1 MFLWLFSLSL
11 SQESDGAVACAAIST
26 LAQMALFDALLA
38 HAKLANDVEKKN
50 PWTTF
55 FERLVKVTDDDRGKF
70 LGQVRKLDNQL
81 EPVTFLHGEGN
92 TLGAVDLLVFAGL
105 HEAGFFKLTREE
117 YNQVPNI
124 ARWYAHVQ
132 HLLHGAAGL
141 HPFDLNEEPLP
152 KREKVDAK
160 KEGKTADAAPKEG
173 GGMKGEAGAAAAPKK
188 EDAKK
193 QGGGKKEEGKKEA
206 KAPAAAA
213 VAAAAPAGQDEDL
226 FAQLDLRVGLV
237 MEVSDHPK
245 ADKIYVEKIDVGEA
259 APRTIL
265 SGLRPFVKAED
276 FKGKYVLV
284 ICNLKPRKI
293 QDIESNGMV
302 LCCSNA
308 DHTRVHLISPAAPVK
323 PGARVVLAGQPVPEK
338 LPAVLNPKK
347 KVWESAAPLLAVVE
361 DKGAFVSAFKG
372 VHLQCSD
379 GVKLVSASTGSI
391 G

>member
-1 MFLWLFSLSL
+1 
-11 SQESDGAVACAAIST
+11 
-26 LAQMALFDALLA
+26 MALFDALLA
-38 HAKLANDVEKKN
+38 HTKLPNDVDKKN
-50 PWTTF
+50 PWSTF

-70 LGQVRKLDNQL
+70 LGQARKLDGQL
-81 EPVTFLHGEGN
+81 ESVTFLHGEGM

-132 HLLHGAAGL
+132 HLVHGVAGL
-141 HPFDLNEEPLP
+141 QHFELNEEPLP

-160 KEGKTADAAPKEG
+160 KEGGGKKNEAAKEGGEKKEGAAAPKVGGGGKKGGGEKKEAAAPKE
-173 GGMKGEAGAAAAPKK
+173 AGK
-188 EDAKK
+188 
-193 QGGGKKEEGKKEA
+193 
-206 KAPAAAA
+206 KAPAPA
-213 VAAAAPAGQDEDL
+213 AAAAPAGQDEDL

-237 MEVSDHPK
+237 VDVSVHPK
-245 ADKIYVEKIDVGEA
+245 ADKIYVEQIDVGEA

-276 FKGKYVLV
+276 FKGKQVLV

-308 DHTRVHLISPAAPVK
+308 DHTQVHLISPAAPVK
-323 PGARVVLAGQPVPEK
+323 PGTRVTLTGHAVSEK

-361 DKGAFVSAFKG
+361 EKGHFVSTYKGA
-372 VHLQCSD
+372 HLECAD
-379 GVKLVSASTGSI
+379 GVKLVSSSTGSI

>member
-1 MFLWLFSLSL
+1 VLSKRQRVWLRFARLIASL
-11 SQESDGAVACAAIST
+11 CR
-26 LAQMALFDALLA
+26 MALFDALLA
-38 HAKLANDVEKKN
+38 HTKLANDVDKKN
-50 PWTTF
+50 PWSTF

-70 LGQVRKLDNQL
+70 LGQARKLDGQL
-81 EPVTFLHGEGN
+81 ESVTFLHGEGM

-132 HLLHGAAGL
+132 YLVHGAPGL
-141 HPFDLNEEPLP
+141 QHFELNEEPLP

-160 KEGKTADAAPKEG
+160 KEGGAKKNDAPKEGAGAAVGTPKEG
-173 GGMKGEAGAAAAPKK
+173 GGKKGGEKKEAAAPK
-188 EDAKK
+188 EA
-193 QGGGKKEEGKKEA
+193 GKK
-206 KAPAAAA
+206 AP
-213 VAAAAPAGQDEDL
+213 AAAPAGQDEDL
-226 FAQLDLRVGLV
+226 FGQLDLRVGLV
-237 MEVSDHPK
+237 VDVSVHPK
-245 ADKIYVEKIDVGEA
+245 ADKIYVEQIDVGEA
-259 APRTIL
+259 VPRTIL

-276 FKGKYVLV
+276 FKGKQVLV

-308 DHTRVHLISPAAPVK
+308 DHSQVHLISPSTLVK
-323 PGARVVLAGQPVPEK
+323 PGTRVTLSGHAVPDK
-338 LPAVLNPKK
+338 HPAVLNPKK

-361 DKGAFVSAFKG
+361 EKGHFVSTYKGA
-372 VHLQCSD
+372 HLECAD
-379 GVKLVSASTGSI
+379 GVKLVSSSTGSI